1 MWIKKIEV
9 KYILALKGL
18 DDTNM
23 WKISRPFL
31 LYKITKS
38 EKKTV
43 IKQGEVSNSSQ
54 QQVASYSKI
63 NF

>member
-31 LYKITKS
+31 LCKITQS
-38 EKKTV
+38 EK
-43 IKQGEVSNSSQ
+43 
-54 QQVASYSKI
+54 
-63 NF
+63 

>member
-9 KYILALKGL
+9 KHILALKGL

-31 LYKITKS
+31 LFKITQS
-38 EKKTV
+38 EKKAV
-43 IKQGEVSNSSQ
+43 IKQGEGSNSSQ